1 MNRIPFYVAG
11 VLCLTPWVSS
21 PTALLLGFVLSLLNL
36 VPQHYPLGKL
46 TKKLLA
52 ASIIALGF
60 GIQFNQAMAV
70 TSDGIGL
77 IATTIIGTLTIGTL
91 VAKAIKLDR
100 ETGYLISAGTSICGG
115 SAIAAV
121 APAIRASEA
130 QTGIALATVFVLN
143 AIALFIFP
151 VIGHAL
157 GLSQHTF
164 GTWAAIAIHDTSSVV
179 GAASAYGEQA
189 LKVATTLK
197 LARALWIIPVTILS
211 ALLFNKSNSKI
222 TIPYFIFFYCGA
234 IAISDWLPEY
244 QALYDVMFT
253 IGKRGLVLCLF
264 FIGCGISVDKIKAAG
279 IKPLVLGVGLWA
291 AISVSSL
298 SWLLL
303 SS

>member
-1 MNRIPFYVAG
+1 M
-11 VLCLTPWVSS
+11 
-21 PTALLLGFVLSLLNL
+21 
-36 VPQHYPLGKL
+36 
-46 TKKLLA
+46 
-52 ASIIALGF
+52 
-60 GIQFNQAMAV
+60 
-70 TSDGIGL
+70 
-77 IATTIIGTLTIGTL
+77 
-91 VAKAIKLDR
+91 
-100 ETGYLISAGTSICGG
+100 
-115 SAIAAV
+115 
-121 APAIRASEA
+121 
-130 QTGIALATVFVLN
+130 FVLN